1 MDGRKDGSTDGATDG
16 SADGVTDGSNDEVVD
31 GSADG
36 FGVESDVGLT
46 DDKGAVGVCDCSGDG
61 EVVTSI
67 VGVEDA

>member
-1 MDGRKDGSTDGATDG
+1 M
-16 SADGVTDGSNDEVVD
+16 D